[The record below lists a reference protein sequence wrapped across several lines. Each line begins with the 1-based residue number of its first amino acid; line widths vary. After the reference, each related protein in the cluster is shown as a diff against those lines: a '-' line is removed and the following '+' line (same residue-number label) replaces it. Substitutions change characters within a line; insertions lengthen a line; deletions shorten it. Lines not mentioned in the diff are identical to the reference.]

1 MSGAQARPR
10 GTLDRELNTLREKLL
25 RLGAMVAEAIPD
37 AVQALRD
44 INMQLAQRIIGG
56 DAALNELRF
65 EIEQSCLS
73 IIATQ
78 QPTASDLRAVI
89 AAMNIVVDLE
99 RMGDHAAGVA
109 KTVER
114 MEAPREQHLPENL
127 ERMAA
132 LVQQMLREVLK
143 VYAEQDA
150 DRAHNVARMDD
161 QIDVTYQALFRELLE
176 QMLEEERL
184 IPNALYLLFVG
195 HNLERI
201 GDRVTNI
208 AERVIFTASG
218 EMQELNPEPEE
229 SRMN

>member
-1 MSGAQARPR
+1 MKPQVRSRGA
-10 GTLDRELNTLREKLL
+10 LDRELQELREKLL
-25 RLGAMVAEAIPD
+25 ELGELVDDTIAD
-37 AVQALRD
+37 SLRALRD
-44 INMQLAQRIIGG
+44 RNAQLAERIIEG
-56 DAALNELRF
+56 DQQVNDRRF
-65 EIEQSCLS
+65 EIEELCLS
-73 IIATQ
+73 SIATQ
-78 QPTASDLRAVI
+78 QPAASDLRQIV

-109 KTVER
+109 KIVER
-114 MEAPREQHLPENL
+114 MEPPKEEHLPENL

-132 LVQQMLREVLK
+132 LVQQMLREALA
-143 VYAEQDA
+143 VYAEGDS

-161 QIDVTYQALFRELLE
+161 LIDSTYQDLFRELLE
-176 QMLEEERL
+176 QMLDEDRL
-184 IPNALYLLFVG
+184 VPNALYLLFAG

-218 EMQELNPEPEE
+218 EMQELNPEPDE

>member
-1 MSGAQARPR
+1 MDAPVRSRGA
-10 GTLDRELNTLREKLL
+10 LDRELKALREKLL
-25 RLGAMVAEAIPD
+25 ELGEMVQDTIAD
-37 AVQALRD
+37 SLRALRTG
-44 INMQLAQRIIGG
+44 NRQLADRIIEG
-56 DAALNELRF
+56 DQQLNDRRF
-65 EIEQSCLS
+65 EIEELCLTT
-73 IIATQ
+73 IATQ
-78 QPTASDLRAVI
+78 QPAAGDLREIV

-109 KTVER
+109 KIVER
-114 MEAPREQHLPENL
+114 MESPRADHLPENL

-143 VYAEQDA
+143 VYAEGDS

-161 QIDVTYQALFRELLE
+161 LIDTTYQELFRELLE
-176 QMLEEERL
+176 QMLEEQRL
-184 IPNALYLLFVG
+184 VPNALYLLFAG

-208 AERVIFTASG
+208 AERVIFTDSG
-218 EMQELNPEPEE
+218 KMQELNPEPDE